1 MSKPKFDPIITRIKL
16 NPEQAILACT
26 CWSGRRKGT
35 TNTNARTIVVCRT
48 NTRVQMC
55 NRNNTAS
62 AAIS

>member
-35 TNTNARTIVVCRT
+35 VTTNRTTTVVCRT
-48 NTRVQMC
+48 NTRTKVC
-55 NRNNTAS
+55 YNTTSAS